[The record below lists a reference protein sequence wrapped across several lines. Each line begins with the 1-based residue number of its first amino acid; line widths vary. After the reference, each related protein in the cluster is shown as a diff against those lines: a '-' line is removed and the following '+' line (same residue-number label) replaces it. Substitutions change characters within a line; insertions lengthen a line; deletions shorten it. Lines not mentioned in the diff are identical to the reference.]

1 MFFLTFFDF
10 IFLYCNILLIL
21 YLKLG
26 SLTVFIFFISLLF
39 IVIII
44 FLFIT
49 SNKKIKDL
57 ENRLD
62 GISDIDNEKKD
73 LLKNVENK
81 KRNENKFF

>member
-1 MFFLTFFDF
+1 M
-10 IFLYCNILLIL
+10 
-21 YLKLG
+21 
-26 SLTVFIFFISLLF
+26 FIFFISLLF

>member
-1 MFFLTFFDF
+1 M
-10 IFLYCNILLIL
+10 
-21 YLKLG
+21 
-26 SLTVFIFFISLLF
+26 FIFFISLLF

-81 KRNENKFF
+81 KKK